1 LFVSSSSSSYLLL
14 PLLSREED
22 LWVVEGSESRGVV
35 KAFARVVRREVG
47 CCSSSFS
54 SSAFVSSE
62 IILALSSFSNAVSS
76 SYSLFFSFL
85 MTP

>member
-1 LFVSSSSSSYLLL
+1 LL

-76 SYSLFFSFL
+76 SSSLFFSFL